1 MPRLIKLCRVD
12 RRCGAF
18 AISSAAVWSRWEKT
32 VCPRRFNVMKAR
44 KVGGVGAI
52 LTMWQPD
59 GSVKTESTKSRY
71 TTSSECGCCMVSRPR
86 RTPQRVTLVPSR
98 RTYRRREVTRE
109 VAKLSA
115 DRHRRRAASTR
126 LSPVPG
132 LATFLRRVPCFRTAF
147 LLLAAFVTRRF
158 ALLAAIAAAPYCTF
172 PPHSSVRP
180 CAGQSSL
187 DSLLSLSRPV
197 IPRHR
202 MVSGLGR
209 VVRWPASPTDRGNAA
224 SKLRGSGS
232 GHAAEA
238 GCPVKH
244 DVETWCPHKCDP
256 KR

>member
-1 MPRLIKLCRVD
+1 MFACAFPLLLARPFLAGTIRTSRDVRFLAATRGIADIKRSRPGWRQLWGLEAVPPLRRARAMPRLIKLCRVD

-115 DRHRRRAASTR
+115 DSHRRRAASTM

-132 LATFLRRVPCFRTAF
+132 LAALLRRVPCFRTAF
-147 LLLAAFVTRRF
+147 LLLATFAKRRF
-158 ALLAAIAAAPYCTF
+158 DFLAAIAAAPCCTF

-180 CAGQSSL
+180 GAGQS
-187 DSLLSLSRPV
+187 
-197 IPRHR
+197 
-202 MVSGLGR
+202 
-209 VVRWPASPTDRGNAA
+209 T
-224 SKLRGSGS
+224 RGSFPS
-232 GHAAEA
+232 GVAE
-238 GCPVKH
+238 
-244 DVETWCPHKCDP
+244 
-256 KR
+256 